1 MLAQNLENIQK
12 KGLPGFKF
20 TDIGSVFGQDVLRYV
35 FAIAGILLLVYLL
48 FAGLQFMFARGDPKA
63 IQAARSKITNALVG
77 FIIVFLAFWITQLFG
92 TVLNIK
98 AITDIFK

>member
-1 MLAQNLENIQK
+1 MLAQNLEKIQQ

-20 TDIGSVFGQDVLRYV
+20 TDIGSVFGQDVLRYI

-63 IQAARSKITNALVG
+63 VQAAKSKITNALAG

-92 TVLNIK
+92 MVLNIQ
-98 AITDIFK
+98 AIKDIFK